1 MKLIITIVVIVIVM
15 GLLVSNRDSI
25 LGSSEGLTYVKERT
39 MEVVKEEP
47 KEAWMTD
54 EEAIQAAKDVIKK
67 KELEAELASLDA
79 EIKEKQA
86 RRKVVTDELTTY

>member
-1 MKLIITIVVIVIVM
+1 MKAIILALVVAIVM
-15 GLLVSNRDSI
+15 AVALSFR
-25 LGSSEGLTYVKERT
+25 SSDTVTYIKESVT
-39 MEVVKEEP
+39 PEVVAP
-47 KEAWMTD
+47 IVKEAWMTD
-54 EEAIQAAKDVIKK
+54 EDAIQAAKDVIKK